1 MPVFKYLVLN
11 QSDPPE
17 YIEVEQS
24 VNDSPLFKHPLTGE
38 PIKRVVDSP
47 SLFSEPFILQ
57 GKKDTICRQF
67 AKAWVFHTTKGRK
80 LSAIH
85 SNRGY
90 KKMKTSLPHD

>member
-47 SLFSEPFILQ
+47 SLTLNHSSSREKKILSADNLQKHGFSILQ
-57 GKKDTICRQF
+57 KDASSQQYTPI
-67 AKAWVFHTTKGRK
+67 VGTK
-80 LSAIH
+80 
-85 SNRGY
+85 NE
-90 KKMKTSLPHD
+90 D